1 MNKLC
6 SSLVVATFVALT
18 LASLPTTAKSATLI
32 APDQAAQIVTVRN
45 VTEKDGEV
53 AGELVNS
60 SKQTLR
66 DIQLQILYSW
76 RWKDEFHPG
85 TDDPGR
91 AVYITVN
98 KDIPP
103 GQSVR
108 FDYKP
113 SPLLPARKDG
123 YFDVSVKVVGFSQ
136 VYGDSMADRR

>member
-1 MNKLC
+1 MNRLC

-18 LASLPTTAKSATLI
+18 LASLPTTAKPATLI
-32 APDQAAQIVTVRN
+32 PADQAAQIVTLRN

-91 AVYITVN
+91 ALYITVN

-113 SPLLPARKDG
+113 SPPLTARKDG

-136 VYGDSMADRR
+136 VYGDLMAERR